1 MIYQWK
7 ELARVPVNAQAAG
20 EEIERIRT
28 RQNGRLEPQDLVA
41 ASREPTAPLHPVF
54 EWNDAVAAEAYRID
68 QARYVI
74 RSLVVQI
81 GTNPDAPPVRAFVS
95 VVRGTDHSY
104 TSTAHALADP
114 DLRQQVLERALAELQ
129 SWRRRYSEM
138 VELAQVFAQIDL
150 YSEGTDGENA
160 AAS

>member
-1 MIYQWK
+1 MIYPWK
-7 ELARVPVNAQAAG
+7 EMARVPVDAQAAG

-28 RQNGRLEPQDLVA
+28 RQNGRLEPQDIVA
-41 ASREPTAPLHPVF
+41 ASRDPEATLHPVF
-54 EWNDAVAAEAYRID
+54 EWDDAVAAEAYRVD

-81 GTNPDAPPVRAFVS
+81 SKAPDAPPVRAFVS
-95 VVRGTDHSY
+95 VTRDTDRSY
-104 TSTAHALADP
+104 TSTTHALADP

-129 SWRRRYSEM
+129 SWRRRYSEL

-150 YSEGTDGENA
+150 YRDGTDSDNA